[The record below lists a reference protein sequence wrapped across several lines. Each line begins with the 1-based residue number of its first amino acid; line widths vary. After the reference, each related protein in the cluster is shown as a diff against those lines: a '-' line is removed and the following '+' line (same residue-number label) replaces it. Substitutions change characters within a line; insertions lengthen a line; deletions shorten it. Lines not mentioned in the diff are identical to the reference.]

1 MRLRLAGSKAEY
13 SNGHNRLEVFKMK
26 EWSSL
31 CKSKVGDAVDVR
43 EQCVIAMDDGA
54 YKISD
59 DQYFL
64 ADAFSDEGE
73 KKLRLLSLYWACSEP
88 AFRRAYYRDVE
99 NDDMAVCRPPPEL
112 LPVGAGGT
120 YSQIKKALSSL
131 GSEKFMEYASYRVM
145 SDGAF
150 VHKGLESPLAVYYFR
165 LHDIVDDEL
174 PYAILW
180 KLSSG

>member
-1 MRLRLAGSKAEY
+1 MQ
-13 SNGHNRLEVFKMK
+13 
-26 EWSSL
+26 EWLSL

-43 EQCVIAMDDGA
+43 KQCVLAMEDGV

-64 ADAFSDEGE
+64 ADAFFDGGKE
-73 KKLRLLSLYWACSEP
+73 KLRLLSLYWACSEP
-88 AFRRAYYRDVE
+88 AFRRAYYRDIE
-99 NDDMAVCRPPPEL
+99 NDDMAVCRPPSEL
-112 LPVGAGGT
+112 LPMGAGAT
-120 YSQIKKALSSL
+120 YSQIKNALGSL
-131 GSEKFMEYASYRVM
+131 GSDKFMEYASYRVM

-150 VHKGLESPLAVYYFR
+150 VHKSLESSSAVYYFR

-180 KLSSG
+180 KLSSA

>member
-1 MRLRLAGSKAEY
+1 MQ
-13 SNGHNRLEVFKMK
+13 

-31 CKSKVGDAVDVR
+31 CKLKIGDAVDAR
-43 EQCVIAMDDGA
+43 EQCILAMEDGA

-64 ADAFSDEGE
+64 ADAFFDEGKE
-73 KKLRLLSLYWACSEP
+73 KLRLLSLYWACSEP

-99 NDDMAVCRPPPEL
+99 NDDMAVRSPPSEL
-112 LPVGAGGT
+112 LPRGAGET
-120 YSQIKKALSSL
+120 YGEIKKALSSL
-131 GSEKFMEYASYRVM
+131 GSDKFMEYASYRVM

-150 VHKGLESPLAVYYFR
+150 VHKSLESSLAVYYFR
-165 LHDIVDDEL
+165 LPDIVDDEL

-180 KLSSG
+180 KFFSA